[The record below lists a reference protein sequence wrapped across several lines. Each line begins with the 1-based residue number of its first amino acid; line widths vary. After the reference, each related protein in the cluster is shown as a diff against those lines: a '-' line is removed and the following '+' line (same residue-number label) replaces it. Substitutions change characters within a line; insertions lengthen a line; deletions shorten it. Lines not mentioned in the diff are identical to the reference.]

1 MINKELNSNNKY
13 NFSNLIKDNLRQSN
27 STLPL
32 LMYLP
37 LKASFIW
44 TKNKESFYHA
54 GWKTFPVSSS
64 VKKIRQ
70 TGQLKLIKLSD
81 VLKEQKNNINSLNS
95 QFQLD
100 FNSNLKINIFNL
112 KNIESS
118 VIRKN
123 NLADNFYNSNT
134 PKLNDTILSTKSS
147 LDLTNAVWS
156 ELYLSW
162 QKKRKVYGRILNTVN
177 GGFSVG
183 IAGYIAFLP
192 KSRLYNKTYQIGRL
206 IPFQI
211 LNINLQTKNIVL
223 TGQRINKKV
232 LKNIF

>member
-1 MINKELNSNNKY
+1 MINKKY
-13 NFSNLIKDNLRQSN
+13 NSINNLNDSIKDNLRQSN

-32 LMYLP
+32 LSYLP

-44 TKNKESFYHA
+44 TKNKQPFYHA
-54 GWKTFPVSSS
+54 GWKTVPVSSS

-70 TGQLKLIKLSD
+70 IGHLELIKLNSIFVEPNKD
-81 VLKEQKNNINSLNS
+81 IYSLTSRFRLKYNPNFKL
-95 QFQLD
+95 
-100 FNSNLKINIFNL
+100 NIFNL

-118 VIRKN
+118 IVSKN
-123 NLADNFYNSNT
+123 NLSDNLYNSII
-134 PKLNDTILSTKSS
+134 PKSNEENLSNKSS

-162 QKKRKVYGRILNTVN
+162 QKKQRVYGRILNTVN

-183 IAGYIAFLP
+183 VAGYIAFLP
-192 KSRLYNKTYQIGRL
+192 KSRLYNRSYQVGRL

-232 LKNIF
+232 FKIIF